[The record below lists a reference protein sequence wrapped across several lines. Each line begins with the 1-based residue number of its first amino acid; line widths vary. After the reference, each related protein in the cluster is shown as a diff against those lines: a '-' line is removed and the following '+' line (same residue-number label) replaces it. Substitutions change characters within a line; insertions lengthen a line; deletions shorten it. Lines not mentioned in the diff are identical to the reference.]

1 MAQKQRS
8 DSDTVSLAEAEMA
21 TLMNQLMFI
30 SFFLFSL
37 SARLCLKSFVLA
49 QQISAL
55 IRVELWVSLSLG
67 LNYIID
73 PPPRAALPLRPL

>member
-30 SFFLFSL
+30 SFFCFLAR
-37 SARLCLKSFVLA
+37 SAHVCA
-49 QQISAL
+49 
-55 IRVELWVSLSLG
+55 LSL
-67 LNYIID
+67 LFW
-73 PPPRAALPLRPL
+73 PSKLVL

>member
-30 SFFLFSL
+30 SFFF
-37 SARLCLKSFVLA
+37 FWLA
-49 QQISAL
+49 Q
-55 IRVELWVSLSLG
+55 RTFV
-67 LNYIID
+67 
-73 PPPRAALPLRPL
+73 P